1 MNAKERV
8 TDIVIVGGGTAG
20 WMTAAMMAKLLA
32 RGYRIRLVESEEI
45 GTIGV
50 GEATIPSIK
59 VFNAALG
66 LDEDELLRATQGT
79 FKLGIEFVDWWRC
92 GHSYIHGFGRIGQ
105 DWGILKC
112 YQYWLRQHLAGSAP
126 ALGRYSI
133 NTVAP
138 PRMKFM
144 RSQPQ
149 MKDSPLADIAYAL
162 HFDAGLYAAFLR
174 RFSEQRGVIRTEG
187 TVVRV
192 AVDATSGHI
201 TAIEIASGERITG
214 DLFIDCTGMRA
225 LLIGQTLGVGFEDWS
240 RWLPCDRAVAVP
252 SATDGKPIPMTRS
265 IARPAGWQWRIP
277 LQHRI
282 GNGLVYSSHYLED
295 DAAEAQ
301 LLANLDG
308 PATAAPRR
316 VRFTAGKRRQM
327 WSGNCV
333 AVGLSSGFLEPL
345 ESTSIHLIQAGVVRL
360 MRLFPHRGVNAAETS
375 EYNRRCDFDYERIRD
390 FLILHYHATQR
401 DDSPL
406 WQYCRTMSIPATLEE
421 KLALFRENGRIF
433 REGEELFAEESW
445 LHVLFGQGILP
456 HRYDPIVDQ
465 QQPDDITR
473 FLKDIER
480 VIDRCV
486 QVMPTHADFIAEH
499 CRAGSL

>member
-1 MNAKERV
+1 MNNERV

-20 WMTAAMMAKLLA
+20 WMTAAMMAKMLA
-32 RGYRIRLVESEEI
+32 TGYRIRLVESDEI

-50 GEATIPSIK
+50 GEATIPRIK
-59 VFNAALG
+59 HYNSALG
-66 LDEDELLRATQGT
+66 LDEDEFLRATQGT
-79 FKLGIEFVDWWRC
+79 FKLGIEFVDWRRR

-112 YQYWLRQHLAGSAP
+112 YQYWLREHLASRAP
-126 ALGRYSI
+126 ELGRYSI

-138 PRMKFM
+138 VRLKFM

-149 MKDSPLADIAYAL
+149 MKDSPLADIAYAF
-162 HFDAGLYAAFLR
+162 HFDASLYAAFLR
-174 RFSEQRGVIRTEG
+174 RFSELRGVIRTEG
-187 TVVRV
+187 KVARV
-192 AVDATSGHI
+192 SLDGTSGHI
-201 TAIEIASGERITG
+201 AAIELASGERIAG

-225 LLIGQTLGVGFEDWS
+225 LLIGQTLGIGFDDWS
-240 RWLPCDRAVAVP
+240 HWLPCDRAVAVP
-252 SATDGKPIPMTRS
+252 SATDGKPIPMTRAT
-265 IARPAGWQWRIP
+265 AREAGWQWRIP

-282 GNGLVYSSHYLED
+282 GNGLVYSSRYLDD

-308 PATAAPRR
+308 AALAAPRR
-316 VRFTAGKRRQM
+316 IRFTPGKRRQM

-345 ESTSIHLIQAGVVRL
+345 ESTSIHLIQAAVVRL
-360 MRLFPHRGVNAAETS
+360 LRLFPHRGFNVAEIC

-390 FLILHYHATQR
+390 FLILHYQATER

-421 KLALFRENGRIF
+421 KIALFRENGRIF

-445 LHVLFGQGILP
+445 LQVLIGQGILP
-456 HRYDPIVDQ
+456 QSYDPIVDQ
-465 QQPDDITR
+465 QGADAIAR

-480 VIDRCV
+480 VIERCV
-486 QVMPTHADFIAEH
+486 EVMPTHGDFIAEH
-499 CRAGSL
+499 CRAAPL